1 MDHLDGEFK
10 KIKPSTFDGES
21 RIDEDAEAWL
31 LDIKKYFHIYIYS
44 SNMNVIMTIYNL
56 KGKSI
61 VWWHDLKLSKYLTE
75 NKIECTDFKK
85 ETILFLNL
93 LWEKSQRVLWT
104 KVRKY
109 VYGRSNYQI
118 YGTIEVY
125 ALYQGKKSKIS

>member
-1 MDHLDGEFK
+1 MKHMDHLDGEFK

-61 VWWHDLKLSKYLTE
+61 IWWHDLKLSKYQRE

-93 LWEKSQRVLWT
+93 L
-104 KVRKY
+104 
-109 VYGRSNYQI
+109 
-118 YGTIEVY
+118 
-125 ALYQGKKSKIS
+125 